1 MLIGHGYPLP
11 SNRTLQRNLKHID
24 FQPGI
29 LHIVMRLLQLKT
41 QPMEDSNEYSGIVMN
56 KMSIKSTFE
65 YDVGGQLVR
74 GYETLQP
81 SSDEWVTHALVFALV
96 GVKTHWKQVVT
107 YHFTGSSFNQKDIAL
122 ALKEIA
128 IAAHKSGLIVTH
140 ITSDM
145 GPCNQGVRNKI
156 MNKIPNP
163 ITSLKDL
170 FIFADVP
177 HLLKNLRNHL
187 TNDQDITSLRI
198 NSPHLRYHY
207 SCSKI

>member
-1 MLIGHGYPLP
+1 
-11 SNRTLQRNLKHID
+11 
-24 FQPGI
+24 
-29 LHIVMRLLQLKT
+29 
-41 QPMEDSNEYSGIVMN
+41 MEDSNEYSGIVMN

-177 HLLKNLRNHL
+177 HLLKKICLFQDLILLQRDRELKLQSRISPNSINLGNFEKMKVSFAS
-187 TNDQDITSLRI
+187 NDLLSHATGSAIRFLVD
-198 NSPHLRYHY
+198 
-207 SCSKI
+207 KIDYPESY